1 MTSLIEC
8 LKKIPDKRRNQS
20 KHFQL
25 WEIIFC
31 SIACFLSGG
40 RSYRDIERF
49 TKKKFDELKPLL
61 GLNWKRIPHYTTFQ
75 EILVGV
81 DEKDFEDA
89 FRKFSLSLLQDHQPE
104 SLAIDGKTLK
114 GSYNNDTE
122 QKPIH
127 LLQVFEPLKK
137 IILAHEEVGDKTNE
151 IPVWQILAKEL
162 ELKNVVVTMDALH
175 CQKKL
180 LK

>member
-8 LKKIPDKRRNQS
+8 LKEIPDKRRNQS
-20 KHFQL
+20 KQFQL

-40 RSYRDIERF
+40 RSYRDIKRF
-49 TKKKFDELKPLL
+49 AEKKFDELKSLL
-61 GLNWKRIPHYTTFQ
+61 NLNWKNVPHYTTFQ

-81 DEKDFEDA
+81 EEKDFETA
-89 FRKFSLSLLQDHQPE
+89 FRKFSLSLLQGHQPE
-104 SLAIDGKTLK
+104 SLSVDGKTLR
-114 GSYNNDTE
+114 GSYDNDAE

-151 IPVWQILAKEL
+151 IPVWQVLAGKL
-162 ELKNVVVTMDALH
+162 ELKNVIVTMDALH
-175 CQKKL
+175 CQKNS
-180 LK
+180 